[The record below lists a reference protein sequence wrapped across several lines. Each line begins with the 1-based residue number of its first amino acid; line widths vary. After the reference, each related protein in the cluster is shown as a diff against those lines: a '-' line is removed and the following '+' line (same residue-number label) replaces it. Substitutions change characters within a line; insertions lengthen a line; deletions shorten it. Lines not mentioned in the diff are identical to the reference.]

1 MAKELSQ
8 AQCILLTVHYASSSN
23 IKALHS
29 FTPNRLDVL
38 DPELVL
44 RILLTYLPESLEPK
58 EYTKYAEEVAS
69 RLYLDYEREEVEVDI
84 SPVKDLT
91 PEQAQ
96 KRVKKLHLPD
106 IKPPTFPPHAPDD
119 LLTRFLCH
127 RSYRIDEQT
136 GLVNLV
142 PQLVEPFLDRNG
154 FLRTWYISVVLP
166 VLRLQFEYYPG
177 EETAQAIGLREFER
191 LEGKEGTNF
200 LLRRAETQS
209 ADAIGPGEVT
219 PSELSKNKPTIARD
233 VKGLVGPWMYGHT
246 ERKRRKLDQ
255 GRQGHDAAEPDGRQ
269 NDDEADL
276 SRRTRKISLSGVTQ
290 EDKTGHDWEYMY
302 RWLVLHAVSNF
313 PLVTSCIEEWD
324 GPGDVDFG
332 GFDQGQ
338 GKYLEEDLQR
348 KLELQY
354 AQAAFASCYAAQ
366 SDTQETVKS
375 AHGVLARLAEL
386 MDFIPPP
393 DLATSVESLPKL
405 ERHAAKLDESQT
417 VADLAPSTLL
427 KPEHPL
433 TTPRFET
440 YMLLQMM
447 VYTAYQF
454 SGLGH
459 PISLVS
465 VAKLHFYANAEE
477 QLAVLTRILRGLSK
491 SGARKD
497 DAQWTSDRA
506 KLMWLWNWGIDNDD
520 PNAKTGAGVLGKI
533 DKEDFEEEMLKVF
546 VETSC
551 YDLAIKTY
559 IAASGANRLPLDK
572 VEQVVLAKAMESYDA
587 ASNGNRMRG
596 GMKKASD
603 IIAAFRPHFKGSA
616 RLRQA
621 NCLIAATHALSFY
634 SLTLQ
639 HRVPFQPVSIRVSS
653 DPVSLIDKV
662 LEQNERS
669 YTKLDD
675 LIDIAVNLVLAGLP
689 QENAITAE
697 TQESE
702 SPPDEGKRRKDAER
716 RVTFMAIEAALREDD
731 FETAYSYIVNRLTPS
746 GTDITAPKDDVYVKQ
761 HARGSSQAS
770 TRSQRHEHEDDISW
784 RAAFLAGRYRGG
796 SNASPPTLRRLEQRT
811 ELLSLAL
818 LLAPTTALTE
828 ILAAWRRCEEETTSL
843 QLSQQQAEEEFDDRA
858 DQRHFSSS
866 ALPGNFTVG
875 GEQPEMILNQKRRE
889 MGRFGGGG
897 KRETDEVPMS
907 MFDLTRSAARAF
919 SKNAF
924 PLQGNSN
931 SGTAG
936 GQTPQAARNLRSQE
950 DGMEGG
956 LELSGED
963 GESLQQRVR
972 RRDMVANAATGALA
986 SGLGWVLGATPVD
999 RQQHEQQQ
1007 QQHQ

>member
-603 IIAAFRPHFKGSA
+603 M
-616 RLRQA
+616 
-621 NCLIAATHALSFY
+621 
-634 SLTLQ
+634 
-639 HRVPFQPVSIRVSS
+639 VPFQPVSIRVSS

>member
-1 MAKELSQ
+1 MVKELSQ

-44 RILLTYLPESLEPK
+44 RILLAYLPESLEPK

-91 PEQAQ
+91 REQAQ
-96 KRVKKLHLPD
+96 KRVKKLRLPD
-106 IKPPTFPPHAPDD
+106 IKPPAFPPHAPDD

-142 PQLVEPFLDRNG
+142 PQLVEPFLDRNE
-154 FLRTWYISVVLP
+154 FLLTWYISVVLP

-177 EETAQAIGLREFER
+177 EETAQTIGLREFER
-191 LEGKEGTNF
+191 LEGKEGMNF
-200 LLRRAETQS
+200 LLRRAEMQNHDMY
-209 ADAIGPGEVT
+209 APGEAA
-219 PSELSKNKPTIARD
+219 PSELSNNKSTIARD

-255 GRQGHDAAEPDGRQ
+255 GRHGHDAAEQSGRQ

-302 RWLVLHAVSNF
+302 RWLVYHAVSNF

-324 GPGDVDFG
+324 GPSDVDFG

-393 DLATSVESLPKL
+393 DLATSVESLPKI

-417 VADLAPSTLL
+417 VHDLAPNTLL

-454 SGLGH
+454 SGLGN

-465 VAKLHFYANAEE
+465 VAKLHFYASAEE
-477 QLAVLTRILRGLSK
+477 QLAALTRILRGLAK

-506 KLMWLWNWGIDNDD
+506 KLIWLWNWGIDNDD
-520 PNAKTGAGVLGKI
+520 PNAKNGAGVLGKI

-546 VETSC
+546 VELSC

-559 IAASGANRLPLDK
+559 ITASGVSRLPLDK

-603 IIAAFRPHFKGSA
+603 MYVTQLLLVGWNA
-616 RLRQA
+616 
-621 NCLIAATHALSFY
+621 LICHG
-634 SLTLQ
+634 
-639 HRVPFQPVSIRVSS
+639 VPFQPVSIRVSS

-662 LEQNERS
+662 LEQNARS

-689 QENAITAE
+689 QESTVTAE
-697 TQESE
+697 HQQLE
-702 SPPDEGKRRKDAER
+702 SPSNEGKRRKDAER

-746 GTDITAPKDDVYVKQ
+746 GTDITAPKDDAYVKQ

-784 RAAFLAGRYRGG
+784 RAAFLAGRHRGG

-843 QLSQQQAEEEFDDRA
+843 QLSQQQAEDEFDDRA

-889 MGRFGGGG
+889 MGRFGGG

-924 PLQGNSN
+924 PLQGNSS

-936 GQTPQAARNLRSQE
+936 SQAAQAAQNLRGQE
-950 DGMEGG
+950 DVMEGG

-1007 QQHQ
+1007 QHQ

>member
-1 MAKELSQ
+1 MMVKELTQ

-44 RILLTYLPESLEPK
+44 RILLAYLPESLEPK

-96 KRVKKLHLPD
+96 KRVRKLHLPD
-106 IKPPTFPPHAPDD
+106 IRPPAFPPHAPDD

-136 GLVNLV
+136 GLVNLI
-142 PQLVEPFLDRNG
+142 PQLVEPFLDRNE

-191 LEGKEGTNF
+191 LEGKEGMNF
-200 LLRRAETQS
+200 LLRRAETQGS
-209 ADAIGPGEVT
+209 DNCAPGEVA
-219 PSELSKNKPTIARD
+219 PSDYSTNKPTIARD

-255 GRQGHDAAEPDGRQ
+255 DRKDHDAAERDGRR

-302 RWLVLHAVSNF
+302 RWIVLHAVSNF

-338 GKYLEEDLQR
+338 SKYLEEDLQR

-386 MDFIPPP
+386 LDFIPPP
-393 DLATSVESLPKL
+393 DLATSVESLPKI

-520 PNAKTGAGVLGKI
+520 SNAKNGAGVLGKI

-551 YDLAIKTY
+551 K
-559 IAASGANRLPLDK
+559 
-572 VEQVVLAKAMESYDA
+572 
-587 ASNGNRMRG
+587 
-596 GMKKASD
+596 
-603 IIAAFRPHFKGSA
+603 
-616 RLRQA
+616 
-621 NCLIAATHALSFY
+621 
-634 SLTLQ
+634 
-639 HRVPFQPVSIRVSS
+639 
-653 DPVSLIDKV
+653 
-662 LEQNERS
+662 
-669 YTKLDD
+669 
-675 LIDIAVNLVLAGLP
+675 
-689 QENAITAE
+689 
-697 TQESE
+697 
-702 SPPDEGKRRKDAER
+702 
-716 RVTFMAIEAALREDD
+716 
-731 FETAYSYIVNRLTPS
+731 
-746 GTDITAPKDDVYVKQ
+746 
-761 HARGSSQAS
+761 
-770 TRSQRHEHEDDISW
+770 W
-784 RAAFLAGRYRGG
+784 RFFF
-796 SNASPPTLRRLEQRT
+796 
-811 ELLSLAL
+811 
-818 LLAPTTALTE
+818 ALTYGFHRS
-828 ILAAWRRCEEETTSL
+828 IL
-843 QLSQQQAEEEFDDRA
+843 
-858 DQRHFSSS
+858 
-866 ALPGNFTVG
+866 G
-875 GEQPEMILNQKRRE
+875 
-889 MGRFGGGG
+889 
-897 KRETDEVPMS
+897 
-907 MFDLTRSAARAF
+907 
-919 SKNAF
+919 
-924 PLQGNSN
+924 
-931 SGTAG
+931 
-936 GQTPQAARNLRSQE
+936 
-950 DGMEGG
+950 
-956 LELSGED
+956 
-963 GESLQQRVR
+963 
-972 RRDMVANAATGALA
+972 
-986 SGLGWVLGATPVD
+986 
-999 RQQHEQQQ
+999 
-1007 QQHQ
+1007 

>member
-142 PQLVEPFLDRNG
+142 PQLVEPFLDRNE

-603 IIAAFRPHFKGSA
+603 M
-616 RLRQA
+616 
-621 NCLIAATHALSFY
+621 
-634 SLTLQ
+634 
-639 HRVPFQPVSIRVSS
+639 VPFQPVSIRVSS

>member
-1 MAKELSQ
+1 MVKELSQ

-44 RILLTYLPESLEPK
+44 RILLAYLPESLEPK

-96 KRVKKLHLPD
+96 KRVRKLHLPD
-106 IKPPTFPPHAPDD
+106 IRPPAFPPHAPDD

-136 GLVNLV
+136 GLVNLI
-142 PQLVEPFLDRNG
+142 PQLVGPFLDRNE

-191 LEGKEGTNF
+191 LEGKEGMNF
-200 LLRRAETQS
+200 LLRRAETQGS
-209 ADAIGPGEVT
+209 DNCAPGEVA
-219 PSELSKNKPTIARD
+219 PSDYSTNKPTIARD

-255 GRQGHDAAEPDGRQ
+255 DRKDHDAAERDGRR

-302 RWLVLHAVSNF
+302 RWIVLHAVSNF

-338 GKYLEEDLQR
+338 SKYLEEDLQR

-386 MDFIPPP
+386 LDFIPPP
-393 DLATSVESLPKL
+393 DLATSVESLPKI

-477 QLAVLTRILRGLSK
+477 QLAVLTRILRG
-491 SGARKD
+491 
-497 DAQWTSDRA
+497 
-506 KLMWLWNWGIDNDD
+506 
-520 PNAKTGAGVLGKI
+520 
-533 DKEDFEEEMLKVF
+533 
-546 VETSC
+546 
-551 YDLAIKTY
+551 
-559 IAASGANRLPLDK
+559 
-572 VEQVVLAKAMESYDA
+572 
-587 ASNGNRMRG
+587 
-596 GMKKASD
+596 
-603 IIAAFRPHFKGSA
+603 
-616 RLRQA
+616 
-621 NCLIAATHALSFY
+621 
-634 SLTLQ
+634 
-639 HRVPFQPVSIRVSS
+639 
-653 DPVSLIDKV
+653 
-662 LEQNERS
+662 
-669 YTKLDD
+669 
-675 LIDIAVNLVLAGLP
+675 
-689 QENAITAE
+689 
-697 TQESE
+697 
-702 SPPDEGKRRKDAER
+702 
-716 RVTFMAIEAALREDD
+716 
-731 FETAYSYIVNRLTPS
+731 
-746 GTDITAPKDDVYVKQ
+746 
-761 HARGSSQAS
+761 
-770 TRSQRHEHEDDISW
+770 
-784 RAAFLAGRYRGG
+784 
-796 SNASPPTLRRLEQRT
+796 
-811 ELLSLAL
+811 
-818 LLAPTTALTE
+818 
-828 ILAAWRRCEEETTSL
+828 
-843 QLSQQQAEEEFDDRA
+843 
-858 DQRHFSSS
+858 
-866 ALPGNFTVG
+866 
-875 GEQPEMILNQKRRE
+875 
-889 MGRFGGGG
+889 
-897 KRETDEVPMS
+897 
-907 MFDLTRSAARAF
+907 
-919 SKNAF
+919 
-924 PLQGNSN
+924 
-931 SGTAG
+931 
-936 GQTPQAARNLRSQE
+936 
-950 DGMEGG
+950 
-956 LELSGED
+956 
-963 GESLQQRVR
+963 
-972 RRDMVANAATGALA
+972 
-986 SGLGWVLGATPVD
+986 
-999 RQQHEQQQ
+999 
-1007 QQHQ
+1007 